1 MKIGILGGTFDPIHY
16 AHIHIA
22 KAALSEVNLDKVI
35 FMPSGNS
42 YMKQNVSPSIHRLNM
57 LKLALKD
64 YPEFE
69 ISEIEINRKGY
80 TYTCDTIK
88 ELKEKTNDDYYFI
101 IGTDTLLMLEKWYKP
116 EYLFENLTFVVADRH
131 SDERAVKEKE
141 YIDKYNAKII
151 DLKCDY
157 MDTSSTRI
165 RECILSELYG
175 ISAADT
181 HGDLSNNIENND
193 NNDNSI
199 DNEDNNFEY
208 LKNNISYD
216 VFEYIKNNHLYKEL
230 SDAEMITLLSKELKE
245 SRLLHT
251 LGVIDT
257 ATELAKIYNV
267 DSKEASRSA
276 LLHDCA
282 KYMPLED
289 MIAICERNFV
299 ELNDIEMKSE
309 ALLHSKAGACYAY
322 EKYGITDENILN
334 AIKYHTTGRPN
345 MSMLE
350 KIIFVS
356 DYIEPN
362 RTHSDKLPMYRM
374 IAQVDI
380 DLVCMN
386 ILKDTLDYLETRK
399 ADGIEVDSMTLETYN
414 FYKDLI
420 AKR

>member
-42 YMKQNVSPSIHRLNM
+42 YMKQNVSPAIHRLNM

-88 ELKEKTNDDYYFI
+88 ELKETSDDEYYFI

-116 EYLFENLTFVVADRH
+116 EYLFENLTFVVADRN
-131 SDERAVKEKE
+131 SDEREAKEKE
-141 YIDKYNAKII
+141 YIEKYNAKII
-151 DLKCDY
+151 NLTCDY

-175 ISAADT
+175 ITS
-181 HGDLSNNIENND
+181 GD
-193 NNDNSI
+193 NNTSK
-199 DNEDNNFEY
+199 EDINFDSNFEY
-208 LKNNISYD
+208 LKNNIPYD

-230 SDAEMITLLSKELKE
+230 NDAEMITLLSQELKE

-257 ATELAKIYNV
+257 ASELAKIYNV

-289 MIAICERNFV
+289 MIAICKRNFV
-299 ELNDIEMKSE
+299 ELNDIEKKSE

-322 EKYGITDENILN
+322 EKYGISDENILN
-334 AIKYHTTGRPN
+334 AIKYHTTGRPD

-350 KIIFVS
+350 KIIFVA
-356 DYIEPN
+356 DFIEPN

-374 IAQVDI
+374 IAKADI

-386 ILKDTLDYLETRK
+386 ILKDTLDYLETKK
-399 ADGIEVDSMTLETYN
+399 ADGVEVDPMTLETYN
-414 FYKDLI
+414 FYKELI
-420 AKR
+420 ANRK

>member
-42 YMKQNVSPSIHRLNM
+42 YMKSNVSPSIHRLNM
-57 LKLALKD
+57 LKLALKE

-69 ISEIEINRKGY
+69 ISEIEINRQGY

-88 ELKEKTNDDYYFI
+88 ELKETTDDEYYFI

-116 EYLFENLTFVVADRH
+116 EYLFENLIFVVADRN
-131 SDERAVKEKE
+131 SDERAAKEQE
-141 YIDKYNAKII
+141 YKDKYNAKII
-151 DLKCDY
+151 DLSCEY

-175 ISAADT
+175 VT
-181 HGDLSNNIENND
+181 NGENT
-193 NNDNSI
+193 
-199 DNEDNNFEY
+199 EDNPDSNFEY
-208 LKNNISYD
+208 LKNNICYD

-230 SDAEMITLLSKELKE
+230 NDAEMITLLSQELKE

-251 LGVIDT
+251 LGVIDV

-267 DSKEASRSA
+267 DSKQASRSA

-289 MIAICERNFV
+289 MIAICKRNFV
-299 ELNDIEMKSE
+299 ELNDTEKKSE
-309 ALLHSKAGACYAY
+309 ALLHSKAGSCYAY

-334 AIKYHTTGRPN
+334 AIKYHTTGRPD

-350 KIIFVS
+350 KIIFVA

-374 IAQVDI
+374 IAKADI

-386 ILKDTLDYLETRK
+386 ILKDTLDYLETKK
-399 ADGIEVDSMTLETYN
+399 ADGVEVDPLTLETYKY
-414 FYKDLI
+414 YKELI
-420 AKR
+420 SKR

>member
-35 FMPSGNS
+35 FIPSGNS
-42 YMKQNVSPSIHRLNM
+42 YMKQNVSPAIHRLNM

-88 ELKEKTNDDYYFI
+88 ELKETTNDEYYFI

-116 EYLFENLTFVVADRH
+116 EYLFENLTFIVADRH
-131 SDERAVKEKE
+131 SDERASKEKE
-141 YIDKYNAKII
+141 YIDKYNAKFI
-151 DLKCDY
+151 DLTCDY

-175 ISAADT
+175 FTS
-181 HGDLSNNIENND
+181 SD
-193 NNDNSI
+193 NNASKEDINS
-199 DNEDNNFEY
+199 DSNFEY
-208 LKNNISYD
+208 LKNNIPYD

-230 SDAEMITLLSKELKE
+230 NDAEMITLLSQELKE

-257 ATELAKIYNV
+257 ASELAKIYNV
-267 DSKEASRSA
+267 DSKEASISA

-289 MIAICERNFV
+289 MIAICKRNFV
-299 ELNDIEMKSE
+299 DLNDIEKKSE

-322 EKYGITDENILN
+322 EKYGVTDENILN
-334 AIKYHTTGRPN
+334 AIKYHTTGRPD

-350 KIIFVS
+350 KIIFVA

-374 IAQVDI
+374 IAKADI

-386 ILKDTLDYLETRK
+386 ILKDTLDYLETKK
-399 ADGIEVDSMTLETYN
+399 ADGVEVDPLTLETYN
-414 FYKDLI
+414 FYKELI
-420 AKR
+420 ANRK

>member
-42 YMKQNVSPSIHRLNM
+42 YMKSNVSPSIHRLNM
-57 LKLALKD
+57 LKLALKE

-69 ISEIEINRKGY
+69 ISEIEINRQGY

-88 ELKEKTNDDYYFI
+88 ELKETTDDEYYFI

-116 EYLFENLTFVVADRH
+116 EYLFENLTFVVADRK
-131 SDERAVKEKE
+131 SDERAAKEQE
-141 YIDKYNAKII
+141 YKDKYNAKII
-151 DLKCDY
+151 DLSCEY

-175 ISAADT
+175 VT
-181 HGDLSNNIENND
+181 NGENT
-193 NNDNSI
+193 
-199 DNEDNNFEY
+199 EDNPDSNFEY
-208 LKNNISYD
+208 LKNNICYD

-230 SDAEMITLLSKELKE
+230 NDAEMITLLSQELKE

-251 LGVIDT
+251 LGVIDV

-267 DSKEASRSA
+267 DSKQASRSA

-289 MIAICERNFV
+289 MIAICKRNFI
-299 ELNDIEMKSE
+299 ELNDIEKSST
-309 ALLHSKAGACYAY
+309 ALLHSKAGSCLAY
-322 EKYGITDENILN
+322 EKYGITDEAILN

-345 MSMLE
+345 MTMLE
-350 KIIFVS
+350 KIIFVA
-356 DYIEPN
+356 DFIEPN

-374 IAQVDI
+374 IAKADI

-386 ILKDTLDYLETRK
+386 ILKDTLDYLETKK
-399 ADGIEVDSMTLETYN
+399 ADGVEVDPMTLETYN
-414 FYKDLI
+414 FYKELI
-420 AKR
+420 ANRK